1 MTTDTDYVD
10 PADTPADLGD
20 FLDQVGHEPL
30 TASFSHAT
38 WKITRHGE
46 QYAVNCFGPGGGW
59 YNSRKMSR
67 RALLS
72 YLEAQDDLRLKRPEA
87 QRPD

>member
-1 MTTDTDYVD
+1 MSQQDAFVD

-30 TASFSHAT
+30 TARFSHAR
-38 WKITRHGE
+38 WEITRHGE
-46 QYAVNCFGPGGGW
+46 QFAVNCYGPGGGW

-72 YLEAQDDLRLKRPEA
+72 YLQAQDDLQLKRPES
-87 QRPD
+87 QRP